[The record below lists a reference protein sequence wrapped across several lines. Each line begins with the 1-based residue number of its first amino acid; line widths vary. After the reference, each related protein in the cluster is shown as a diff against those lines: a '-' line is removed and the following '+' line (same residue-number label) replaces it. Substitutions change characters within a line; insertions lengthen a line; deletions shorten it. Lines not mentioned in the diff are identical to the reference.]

1 MTLTQSQAHARAKAK
16 VGKSNQVGSCLA
28 ECINPAYNPP
38 LPIPGP
44 WRFEGNGKAW
54 AYNYWLAAV
63 EHGKVVKTS
72 DPMKVP
78 AGALLFHAPRPRAT
92 TNGGKAGHVAI
103 SAGDGY
109 EFSTDQPHDG
119 HWGKVKIAAV
129 EQAWGKKLVG
139 YIVVTGDG
147 VRLMPDPVPAK
158 PAPAPKPTIE
168 PELWFGIDFRNLAGF
183 NDEGARTFDK
193 RMPALVADIAEVGR
207 PVVAVVELPNPK
219 VAAFSKRMKAIGYK
233 HAAGDLGRHIYVRAG
248 MPTVGPKVF
257 DLKPRLRKDDKQG
270 VAVQITPSTTPALIV
285 TAQLENEDGS
295 GNTQVAQA
303 NDLVDQGEAYADKR
317 DIPHSRIIWAVD
329 TNSFNRVRTEVFERR
344 GYVDAFDVA
353 HSAENTEHQ
362 SFVPW
367 GGKPVKGDRIDL
379 IAVHK
384 SRPVRRA
391 RLRLTPILAD
401 HLDMFADIGTTT
413 KK

>member
-1 MTLTQSQAHARAKAK
+1 MAFKQTEAIKRAEAQLGDAYPAGWCQKWVVIEVFASGGVGDFDGDRAADAEDGWKAAKKKVAVTSANAASIPAGYPLYFVGGRNDHGHAAVSA
-16 VGKSNQVGSCLA
+16 
-28 ECINPAYNPP
+28 
-38 LPIPGP
+38 
-44 WRFEGNGKAW
+44 GNGQMYSTDLNA
-54 AYNYWLAAV
+54 
-63 EHGKVVKTS
+63 GKPRYGRIGKTS
-72 DPMKVP
+72 IKT
-78 AGALLFHAPRPRAT
+78 A
-92 TNGGKAGHVAI
+92 
-103 SAGDGY
+103 
-109 EFSTDQPHDG
+109 
-119 HWGKVKIAAV
+119 
-129 EQAWGKKLVG
+129 EQAWGVKLVG
-139 YIVVTGDG
+139 YVITDG
-147 VRLMPDPVPAK
+147 NGNTFTDPAKTPPK
-158 PAPAPKPTIE
+158 PAPPKVE
-168 PELWFGIDFRNLAGF
+168 PEPWFGIDFRNLAGF
-183 NDEGARTFDK
+183 NDEGARTLDK
-193 RMPALVADIAEVGR
+193 RMPKTVADIKEVGR

-219 VAAFSKRMKAIGYK
+219 VAAFSKLMKAIGYS
-233 HAAGDLGRHIYVRAG
+233 HAAGDLGRHIYVETG
-248 MPTVGPKVF
+248 MPTVGAKVF

-270 VAVQITPSTTPALIV
+270 VAVQVTPSTTPALIV
-285 TAQLENEDGS
+285 TAQLENEDAS

-303 NDLVDQGEAYADKR
+303 NHLVDQGEEYADKR
-317 DIPHSRIIWAVD
+317 GIPHSRIIWALD

>member
-207 PVVAVVELPNPK
+207 PVVAVVEL
-219 VAAFSKRMKAIGYK
+219 
-233 HAAGDLGRHIYVRAG
+233 L
-248 MPTVGPKVF
+248 
-257 DLKPRLRKDDKQG
+257 
-270 VAVQITPSTTPALIV
+270 
-285 TAQLENEDGS
+285 
-295 GNTQVAQA
+295 QA
-303 NDLVDQGEAYADKR
+303 HE
-317 DIPHSRIIWAVD
+317 
-329 TNSFNRVRTEVFERR
+329 
-344 GYVDAFDVA
+344 
-353 HSAENTEHQ
+353 
-362 SFVPW
+362 
-367 GGKPVKGDRIDL
+367 GDRIQ
-379 IAVHK
+379 ARRG
-384 SRPVRRA
+384 RPRSPHLRPRRHA
-391 RLRLTPILAD
+391 DCRTQGLRPQAPPPEGRQAGRGRPDHPEHHPGAD
-401 HLDMFADIGTTT
+401 RHGPA
-413 KK
+413 